1 MPKPEELFL
10 RPIEKKDAFGVY
22 LWELDKETQLVT
34 QSEIKV
40 SLENVYAL
48 IEQQTDVYNSCQL
61 RMMICLSN
69 RNAAIGMI
77 DLYDVDFDNGYAYV
91 GVLIAEKSLR
101 QKGYARQAL
110 VSIGHYA
117 KKELSLIQ
125 LRAIIQPKNK
135 ASIALFESLD
145 YLRSG
150 QKTVDSNLISFELA
164 L

>member
-110 VSIGHYA
+110 VSIAHYA

>member
-48 IEQQTDVYNSCQL
+48 IEQQTDVHNSCQL

-91 GVLIAEKSLR
+91 GVLIAEKPLR
-101 QKGYARQAL
+101 QKVRSTSLNFNCSLCKEGAEFGP
-110 VSIGHYA
+110 IEGHYSA
-117 KKELSLIQ
+117 KK
-125 LRAIIQPKNK
+125 
-135 ASIALFESLD
+135 
-145 YLRSG
+145 
-150 QKTVDSNLISFELA
+150 
-164 L
+164 

>member
-10 RPIEKKDAFGVY
+10 RSIEKNDAFGVY
-22 LWELDKETQLVT
+22 LWELDKETQRVT

-48 IEQQTDVYNSCQL
+48 IEQQTDVHNSSQL
-61 RMMICLSN
+61 RMMICLSSN
-69 RNAAIGMI
+69 NASIGMV
-77 DLYDVDFDNGYAYV
+77 DLYDVDFEKGSAYV
-91 GVLIAEKSLR
+91 GVLIAEKQQR
-101 QKGYARQAL
+101 KKGFARQAL
-110 VSIGHYA
+110 LSIAQYA
-117 KKELSLIQ
+117 KKELKLVKLKATIQ
-125 LRAIIQPKNK
+125 SSNE

-150 QKTVDSNLISFELA
+150 EKTLDSSIISFELA

>member
-10 RPIEKKDAFGVY
+10 RSIEKKDAFGVY
-22 LWELDKETQLVT
+22 LWELDKETQRVT

-48 IEQQTDVYNSCQL
+48 IEQQTDVHNSSQL
-61 RMMICLSN
+61 RMMICLSSN
-69 RNAAIGMI
+69 NASIGMV
-77 DLYDVDFDNGYAYV
+77 DLYDVDFEKGSAYV
-91 GVLIAEKSLR
+91 GVLIAEKQQR
-101 QKGYARQAL
+101 KKGFARQAL
-110 VSIGHYA
+110 LSIAQYA
-117 KKELSLIQ
+117 KKELKLVKLKATIQ
-125 LRAIIQPKNK
+125 SSNE

-150 QKTVDSNLISFELA
+150 EKTLDSSIISFELA